1 MRTGNRRL
9 WLVGLLLLCGASL
22 STRWSLGP
30 APAVQELRQRTILFP
45 TRFPLR
51 LTHSGTY
58 WLLSDL
64 AVQNRDADA
73 IQILTGGTVLDLNG
87 FTITGPHQGGTGR
100 GVSTGDADR
109 HYITV
114 RNGTVCGFGGDSVQL
129 PGLYQRVENV
139 HACEN
144 GGDGIETRPHSV
156 LLRNLVI
163 RNGGSGI
170 NVSRGESLIMQNT
183 IQGNHSHSINGGS
196 ESWVSDNLIED
207 NRGEGVFVT
216 VGALVLKNRIRRSGR
231 NGLLLGMFGTVEE
244 NEVQGSQEAG
254 ITTYGKSNRVIK
266 NTVKGNQ
273 GPGAKLGG
281 PDNYIARNI
290 FQGNAATA
298 LTSAA
303 DDSVGRGEE
312 ANTFLLPSGEV
323 DETGTTRRG
332 ERVGDAWSQ

>member
-9 WLVGLLLLCGASL
+9 WLAGLLFCVALLSA
-22 STRWSLGP
+22 RWVLGP
-30 APAVQELRQRTILFP
+30 VPTVQELHQRTALFP

-58 WLLSDL
+58 RLRSDL
-64 AVQNRDADA
+64 VVPDRDTDA
-73 IQILTGGTVLDLNG
+73 IQILTGGVVLDLNG
-87 FTITGPHQGGTGR
+87 FTLTGPHQGGTGR
-100 GVSTGDADR
+100 GVSTGDVDR

-114 RNGTVCGFGGDSVQL
+114 RNGTVCGFGGGGVQL
-129 PGLYQRVENV
+129 LGLHQRVENV
-139 HACEN
+139 HALQN
-144 GGDGIETRPHSV
+144 GGDGIETGPQST
-156 LLRNLVI
+156 LVQNWAI
-163 RNGGSGI
+163 RNRGSGI
-170 NVSRGESLIMQNT
+170 NVSRGESLILHNT
-183 IQGNHSHSINGGS
+183 IQGNHSHGINGGS
-196 ESWVSDNLIED
+196 ESWVSDNLVED

-266 NTVKGNQ
+266 NTVKENQ

-323 DETGTTRRG
+323 DETGTTWRG